1 MKKIGLT
8 ICLVFLLIAAFI
20 PSKQAFAV
28 GRNATIS
35 SSGTAN
41 VGETFTVTLGFSP
54 EATTRSCDFSL
65 TYDNSLIKLTG
76 ISNISGM
83 SGITFPTADEVSS
96 FRSPLT
102 VIFLQTGETKSVK
115 SVLRLTFSA
124 LQEGQARIQIT
135 SASDGEDSNSIS
147 SSLPATTVNL
157 VKKEAVPTTTTK
169 ATEAT
174 TKTATTTSVTTTPV
188 ETEPRHP
195 ADTTIGKRYDGVAL
209 AVPETSPG
217 EEGLPASYVPQ
228 EMKWEDKHLLA
239 YVSEPLPWTLY
250 WLADES
256 GSARFYY
263 QDEETSVFV
272 PYYRAEWSA
281 RYFTFTVLAE
291 DQVPE
296 GFEVATLKARDVEVP
311 GYRPQED
318 HYFSKAVYDSLLA
331 GEEVKGEKLP
341 ADLFLVA
348 CHVNESEE
356 KKLYLF
362 DQDLDS
368 MIRAGLWIV
377 PLAGSVLDPTVDPEP
392 EPTEPLPSEPA
403 GDQNP
408 DRSAKA
414 VNLFGLSVPLA
425 FLVGAGALILILL
438 ALILFLFIRA
448 RRAAVTPEL
457 TLEDLAE
464 EDWAEDPQEE
474 AEDGSARPEV
484 REPEGPLGIGLTQP
498 VVPVDLDLPE
508 EVEVLP
514 EHEEEVE
521 EAVEEEEARVSESE
535 EGWAALE
542 DTLRE
547 HEEKRPTGR
556 GPRRRPPGI
565 RPSTHRRP
573 ERDDPADSDEL

>member
-1 MKKIGLT
+1 MRPKYAAL
-8 ICLVFLLIAAFI
+8 CLVIALLFALFFLPRPVHA
-20 PSKQAFAV
+20 
-28 GRNATIS
+28 
-35 SSGTAN
+35 AN
-41 VGETFTVTLGFSP
+41 VS
-54 EATTRSCDFSL
+54 
-65 TYDNSLIKLTG
+65 
-76 ISNISGM
+76 ISGP
-83 SGITFPTADEVSS
+83 SEGHVGK
-96 FRSPLT
+96 T
-102 VIFLQTGETKSVK
+102 V
-115 SVLRLTFSA
+115 
-124 LQEGQARIQIT
+124 
-135 SASDGEDSNSIS
+135 
-147 SSLPATTVNL
+147 TVNL
-157 VKKEAVPTTTTK
+157 GFPAVDTVSFDITLQFDSNLLAYSSAGNRSGLEKFNVHPSSNQVIVGAFDFDKTVTVSNAASVTFKVLGKGMAEIAVIAGSDGHSNLGGGKIAINLVDPPAATTKPTVATSKTSTVTTTT
-169 ATEAT
+169 
-174 TKTATTTSVTTTPV
+174 VPV

-217 EEGLPASYVPQ
+217 EEGLPASYSPQ
-228 EMKWEDKHLLA
+228 ELKWEDKHLLA

-256 GSARFYY
+256 GAARFYY

-296 GFEVATLKARDVEVP
+296 GFEVATLKARDIEVP

-331 GEEVKGEKLP
+331 GEEIEGEELP

-425 FLVGAGALILILL
+425 FLAGAGALILILL

-457 TLEDLAE
+457 TMEDLAE
-464 EDWAEDPQEE
+464 EDRTEDLQEE

-484 REPEGPLGIGLTQP
+484 REPEGLLGIGLTQP
-498 VVPVDLDLPE
+498 VEPVDLDLPE
-508 EVEVLP
+508 EEEALP
-514 EHEEEVE
+514 EYEEGVE
-521 EAVEEEEARVSESE
+521 EAVEEEEARVTESE

-547 HEEKRPTGR
+547 HEEKRPPGR
-556 GPRRRPPGI
+556 SSRRRPPGI

-573 ERDDPADSDEL
+573 ERDDPADPDEL